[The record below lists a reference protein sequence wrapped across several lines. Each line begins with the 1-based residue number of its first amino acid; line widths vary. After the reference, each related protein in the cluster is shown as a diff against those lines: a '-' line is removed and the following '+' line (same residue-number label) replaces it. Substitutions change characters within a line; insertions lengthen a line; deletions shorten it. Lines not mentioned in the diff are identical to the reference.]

1 VSDPSLGLAML
12 GLIVITIMMG
22 FPTAFT
28 LMGLGM
34 VFGFI
39 AFWNPAQPWYDNHA
53 FDLMVQRAYGVMT
66 NDTLLS
72 IPLFVFMGYVMER
85 AALVDRMFH
94 SVQLAFRRVPASLA
108 VTTLLVC
115 AFWGIASGI
124 VGAVV
129 VLMGVIAMRP
139 MLHAGYDVRLA
150 SGAITAGGT
159 LGILIPP
166 SVMLIVYAA
175 VAGQS
180 IVKLYAAA
188 MLPGFFLTFLYLL
201 YILGWAILNPRIAPK
216 LPPDQYRV
224 AVPEWLGR
232 LERGQAKRL
241 CWALLVAAV
250 RPSVLRGA
258 RAPDGRPVSYGLIAR
273 SLLTAMVPA
282 VLTLA
287 TFGATWWY
295 VVVYNAPTAAVASV
309 RTSSSSPS
317 TVGQAPRGEADKP
330 QALGSVSERALGSR
344 PEKLEELGAASDTPR
359 RAGSEKLQELGSAAL
374 EKSEE
379 LGSAAPEKSQEL
391 GTPSERP
398 QELGAASEQRREPGS
413 PSEPPQEL
421 GVAAE
426 KAQVPGAPP
435 RPLGSP
441 TAEPLDGSAAG
452 KIPRNFYAWF
462 WGFAGLC
469 ALLLALYYWRM
480 DGEQLVILKELV
492 SSVVPLGVLTVVV
505 LAVILFGITT
515 ATESAAVGALG
526 ALYLAV
532 MAKYQRLV
540 WWSSLVG
547 AIVGIALAWN
557 RADVVT
563 LLVSGCLGGVL
574 LGTLVP
580 WSWGLR
586 RSPDLWQNLKESTF
600 LTAKTTAMVCWLFVG
615 SALFSA
621 VFALHGGQSLIE
633 RWVLGM
639 NLSPLGFL
647 MISQAIIFLLG
658 WPLEWTEI
666 IVIFCPIFIPLLSH
680 FNVDPLL
687 FGTMVAVNLQAAF
700 LSPPVAMS
708 AFYLKG
714 VSPSH
719 VTLNQIFAGM
729 MPFMLIVLLCLAFM
743 YLWPGM
749 TLWLP
754 EFLYGS

>member
-1 VSDPSLGLAML
+1 MML
-12 GLIVITIMMG
+12 GLIVIAIMMG

-34 VFGFI
+34 IFGYL
-39 AFWNPAQPWYDNHA
+39 AFWYPGQHWYDNRI
-53 FDLMVQRAYGVMT
+53 FDLIVQRTYGVMT

-72 IPLFVFMGYVMER
+72 VPLFVFMGYIMER

-129 VLMGVIAMRP
+129 VLMGVIALRP
-139 MLHAGYDVRLA
+139 MLNAGYDVRLA

-188 MLPGFFLTFLYLL
+188 MIPGFFLTFLYLV
-201 YILGWAILNPRIAPK
+201 YILGWAIINPKIAPK
-216 LPPDQYRV
+216 LPADKYRLV
-224 AVPEWLGR
+224 VPEWIQQ
-232 LERGQAKRL
+232 LERGRAKRVVGGL
-241 CWALLVAAV
+241 IATLF
-250 RPSVLRGA
+250 RPGLLRGA
-258 RAPDGRPVSYGLIAR
+258 TAPDGRPAGYGLILKNVLA
-273 SLLTAMVPA
+273 LMVPLA
-282 VLTLA
+282 LTVG
-287 TFGATWWY
+287 TFGTAWWY
-295 VVVYNAPTAAVASV
+295 VVIYNAPTATTALAG
-309 RTSSSSPS
+309 PPAE
-317 TVGQAPRGEADKP
+317 TVTAPPATAPTPTQSEA
-330 QALGSVSERALGSR
+330 
-344 PEKLEELGAASDTPR
+344 
-359 RAGSEKLQELGSAAL
+359 LQE
-374 EKSEE
+374 EK
-379 LGSAAPEKSQEL
+379 
-391 GTPSERP
+391 P
-398 QELGAASEQRREPGS
+398 QELGEAESEVQSTEAPRAADVPPEEMGS
-413 PSEPPQEL
+413 VTES
-421 GVAAE
+421 GVSGAS
-426 KAQVPGAPP
+426 KVPAH
-435 RPLGSP
+435 
-441 TAEPLDGSAAG
+441 
-452 KIPRNFYAWF
+452 FYQWF
-462 WGFAGLC
+462 WGLATFST
-469 ALLLALYYWRM
+469 LLLAIYYWRM
-480 DGEQLVILKELV
+480 DGEQFEILKEL
-492 SSVVPLGVLTVVV
+492 SASVVPLGVLTVVV

-532 MAKYQRLV
+532 MAKYPRQV
-540 WWSSLVG
+540 GWWSLAGVVVG
-547 AIVGIALAWN
+547 VVLGWAH
-557 RADVVT
+557 ADFVE
-563 LLVSGCLGGVL
+563 LLVSGSLGGTF
-574 LGTLVP
+574 LGTVVP
-580 WSWGLR
+580 GLWNLR
-586 RSPDLWQNLKESTF
+586 TSPELRENMKQSVF

-621 VFALHGGQSLIE
+621 VFALHGGQGLVE

-639 NLSPLGFL
+639 NLSPLGFQFVAQ
-647 MISQAIIFLLG
+647 MIIFLLG

-680 FNVDPLL
+680 FQIDPIL

-714 VSPSH
+714 VAPKH

-729 MPFMLIVLLCLAFM
+729 MPYMIIVCICLAFM
-743 YLWPGM
+743 YIWPGM

-754 EFLYGS
+754 EFLYGG

>member
-1 VSDPSLGLAML
+1 MSDPALGLTML
-12 GLIVITIMMG
+12 GLIVVAIMMG

-34 VFGFI
+34 IFGYV
-39 AFWNPAQPWYDNHA
+39 AFWTPGQHWWENRI
-53 FDLMVQRAYGVMT
+53 FDLIVQRTYGVMT

-72 IPLFVFMGYVMER
+72 VPLFVFMGYIMER

-139 MLHAGYDVRLA
+139 MLNAGYDTRLA
-150 SGAITAGGT
+150 AGAITAGGT

-188 MLPGFFLTFLYLL
+188 MLPGFFLTFLYLV
-201 YILGWAILNPRIAPK
+201 YILGWALLNPRIAPK
-216 LPPDQYRV
+216 LPPDQYRI
-224 AVPEWLGR
+224 AVPEYLRR
-232 LERGQAKRL
+232 LERAGSGSVVPG
-241 CWALLVAAV
+241 LLA
-250 RPSVLRGA
+250 SVLRPGRLAGA
-258 RAPDGRPVSYGLIAR
+258 EHGAGALIAQN
-273 SLLTAMVPA
+273 LLALAVPVMLTAG
-282 VLTLA
+282 

-295 VVVYNAPTAAVASV
+295 VVVYNAPETVA
-309 RTSSSSPS
+309 
-317 TVGQAPRGEADKP
+317 TVPAPR
-330 QALGSVSERALGSR
+330 
-344 PEKLEELGAASDTPR
+344 AAGVPTP
-359 RAGSEKLQELGSAAL
+359 AP
-374 EKSEE
+374 
-379 LGSAAPEKSQEL
+379 AAPAPAAEEK
-391 GTPSERP
+391 P
-398 QELGAASEQRREPGS
+398 QELGAASEA
-413 PSEPPQEL
+413 PSEEKPQEL
-421 GVAAE
+421 GASGESETATASE
-426 KAQVPGAPP
+426 KAGGPPEEMSSLREASTGPAASRVPAH
-435 RPLGSP
+435 
-441 TAEPLDGSAAG
+441 
-452 KIPRNFYAWF
+452 FYPWF
-462 WGFAGLC
+462 WGLAAL
-469 ALLLALYYWRM
+469 ATLLLLVYFWRM
-480 DGEQLVILKELV
+480 DGEQLEILKELIA
-492 SSVVPLGVLTVVV
+492 SVVPLGVLTVVV

-515 ATESAAVGALG
+515 ASESAAIGALG
-526 ALYLAV
+526 AMYLAV
-532 MAKYQRLV
+532 MAKYARPVWWWSLV
-540 WWSSLVG
+540 GILMGLGLGWWKDEPWSSLV
-547 AIVGIALAWN
+547 
-557 RADVVT
+557 
-563 LLVSGCLGGVL
+563 VSCSLGGAF
-574 LGTLVP
+574 LGTVVP
-580 WSWGLR
+580 GLWYLR
-586 RSPDLWQNLKESTF
+586 TSRELRENIKQSTF

-621 VFALHGGQSLIE
+621 VFALHGGQGLIE

-639 NLSPLGFL
+639 NLSPMGFML
-647 MISQAIIFLLG
+647 IAQLLIFLLG

-680 FNVDPLL
+680 FQIDPIL

-714 VSPSH
+714 VSPKH

-729 MPFMLIVLLCLAFM
+729 MPYMIIVLICLVFM
-743 YLWPGM
+743 YIWPGM

-754 EFLYGS
+754 EFLYG

>member
-1 VSDPSLGLAML
+1 ML
-12 GLIVITIMMG
+12 CLIVVAIMMG

-39 AFWNPAQPWYDNHA
+39 AFWSPGHHWYDNRA
-53 FDLMVQRAYGVMT
+53 FDLIVQRTYGVMT

-72 IPLFVFMGYVMER
+72 IPLFVFMGYIMER

-139 MLHAGYDVRLA
+139 MLNAGYDVRLA
-150 SGAITAGGT
+150 AGAITAGGT

-188 MLPGFFLTFLYLL
+188 MLPGFFLTFLYLV
-201 YILGWAILNPRIAPK
+201 YILGWAIINPKIAPK

-224 AVPEWLGR
+224 EVPAYLRAV
-232 LERGQAKRL
+232 ERGFTRTVVPGLLA
-241 CWALLVAAV
+241 ALFQPAVARRV
-250 RPSVLRGA
+250 GYRDL
-258 RAPDGRPVSYGLIAR
+258 AR
-273 SLLTAMVPA
+273 SVGVMSVPLILTVG
-282 VLTLA
+282 
-287 TFGATWWY
+287 TFAAAWWY
-295 VVVYNAPTAAVASV
+295 VVIYNAPEAATAAAPARVEAPAAA
-309 RTSSSSPS
+309 RTL
-317 TVGQAPRGEADKP
+317 APPPAVVP
-330 QALGSVSERALGSR
+330 
-344 PEKLEELGAASDTPR
+344 
-359 RAGSEKLQELGSAAL
+359 
-374 EKSEE
+374 
-379 LGSAAPEKSQEL
+379 AAPAEEK
-391 GTPSERP
+391 P
-398 QELGAASEQRREPGS
+398 QELGAAGDP
-413 PSEPPQEL
+413 PSEADKPQEL
-421 GVAAE
+421 GVAGQTPSA
-426 KAQVPGAPP
+426 ASGAKTEGPP
-435 RPLGSP
+435 EEMSSLREP
-441 TAEPLDGSAAG
+441 TASTGAG
-452 KIPRNFYAWF
+452 KIPAHFYGWF
-462 WGFAGLC
+462 WGLAAGATLV
-469 ALLLALYYWRM
+469 LLYYFWKM
-480 DGEQLVILKELV
+480 DGEQLQILQELIA
-492 SSVVPLGVLTVVV
+492 SVVPLGVLTAIV
-505 LAVILFGITT
+505 LAVILFGICT
-515 ATESAAVGALG
+515 ATESAAIGALG

-532 MAKYQRLV
+532 MARYARAV
-540 WWSSLVG
+540 WGWSLVG
-547 AIVGIALAWN
+547 AVLGFALGWYEEEAF
-557 RADVVT
+557 ASM
-563 LLVSGCLGGVL
+563 LVAAFIGGTF
-574 LGTLVP
+574 LGTVVPLV
-580 WSWGLR
+580 WKLR
-586 RSPDLWQNLKESTF
+586 TSPELRENLKQSTF

-621 VFALHGGQSLIE
+621 VFALHGGQGLIE
-633 RWVLGM
+633 RWVLSW

-647 MISQAIIFLLG
+647 IVSQLIIFLLG

-680 FNVDPLL
+680 FDIDPIL

-714 VSPSH
+714 VSPKH

-729 MPFMLIVLLCLAFM
+729 MPYMIIVLICLAFM
-743 YLWPGM
+743 YIWPGM
-749 TLWLP
+749 SLWLP
-754 EFLYGS
+754 RFLYGD

>member
-1 VSDPSLGLAML
+1 ML
-12 GLIVITIMMG
+12 GLIVVAIMMG
-22 FPTAFT
+22 YPTAFT

-34 VFGFI
+34 AFGFL
-39 AFWNPAQPWYDNHA
+39 AFWIPGAHWYDNRV
-53 FDLMVQRAYGVMT
+53 FDLIAQRTYGVMT

-72 IPLFVFMGYVMER
+72 VPLFVFMGYVMER

-129 VLMGVIAMRP
+129 VLMGVIALRP
-139 MLHAGYDVRLA
+139 MLKAGYDIRLA

-201 YILGWAILNPRIAPK
+201 YILGWAIINPKIAPK
-216 LPPDQYRV
+216 LSPDEYRV
-224 AVPEWLGR
+224 AVPEALQH
-232 LERGQAKRL
+232 LERGPQRRIVPGLLA
-241 CWALLVAAV
+241 ALV
-250 RPSVLRGA
+250 RPSLA
-258 RAPDGRPVSYGLIAR
+258 RAAGYPTVLANVAAIAVPVI
-273 SLLTAMVPA
+273 LTAG
-282 VLTLA
+282 TL
-287 TFGATWWY
+287 GATWWY
-295 VVVYNAPTAAVASV
+295 VVVYNAPEVAVAA
-309 RTSSSSPS
+309 TTP
-317 TVGQAPRGEADKP
+317 APKRAEPMATTPAAPAATEEKP
-330 QALGSVSERALGSR
+330 
-344 PEKLEELGAASDTPR
+344 
-359 RAGSEKLQELGSAAL
+359 QELGSAATA
-374 EKSEE
+374 EKEEQPQE
-379 LGSAAPEKSQEL
+379 LGSAGE
-391 GTPSERP
+391 SE
-398 QELGAASEQRREPGS
+398 S
-413 PSEPPQEL
+413 P
-421 GVAAE
+421 
-426 KAQVPGAPP
+426 
-435 RPLGSP
+435 
-441 TAEPLDGSAAG
+441 AAG
-452 KIPRNFYAWF
+452 RGAEGPPEEMSSMREAPTGPAVSKVPANFVAWF
-462 WGFAGLC
+462 GGIAALFALI
-469 ALLLALYYWRM
+469 LLFYFWRM
-480 DGEQLVILKELV
+480 DGEQLEILKELIA
-492 SSVVPLGVLTVVV
+492 SVVPLGVLTAVV
-505 LAVILFGITT
+505 LAVILFGICT
-515 ATESAAVGALG
+515 ATESAAIGALG

-532 MAKYQRLV
+532 MAKFRKEVL
-540 WWSSLVG
+540 WWSLVG
-547 AIVGIALAWN
+547 AIVGFVLGWYENEPWMSMLVAASIAG
-557 RADVVT
+557 T
-563 LLVSGCLGGVL
+563 F
-574 LGTLVP
+574 LGTVGP
-580 WSWGLR
+580 GLWHLR
-586 RSPDLWQNLKESTF
+586 DSKELRENLKQSTF

-647 MISQAIIFLLG
+647 FVAQVLIFLLG

-680 FNVDPLL
+680 FDIDPIL

-714 VSPSH
+714 VAPKH

-729 MPFMLIVLLCLAFM
+729 MPYMVIVLICLAFM
-743 YLWPGM
+743 YIWPGM

-754 EFLYGS
+754 NFLYGN